1 MEGKSHRQNS
11 IPVTIVTG
19 FLGSGKTTLLNHI
32 LTGEHGI
39 KIGVL
44 VNDFGA
50 INVDA
55 DLISEV
61 EDGVMSLA
69 NGCICC
75 SIRTDLIQAVLKLV
89 DLPEPPQHIII
100 EASGVADP
108 AGILKSFHDP
118 EIWKSVVIDGVIT
131 VVDAE
136 QALSI
141 PEEERKLAN
150 AQVKGGDLILLNKAD
165 LVSKEHLQKVKGWL
179 SEVRPGVQ
187 IFETIMCQLPM
198 EILLGAFREDSPEG
212 NSEKSLNIHV
222 QELKAEKEEHHHHN
236 DHHHDLMFDTWSY
249 TSFKPIQISLFN
261 EILKNL
267 PSTLFRAK
275 GFIYAADQPEKPIL
289 FQLVGKRATLKP
301 TGSWGENPPKT
312 QLVFI
317 GRHETVNFS
326 AIENALMKFEQFKEE
341 NTI

>member
-1 MEGKSHRQNS
+1 M
-11 IPVTIVTG
+11 
-19 FLGSGKTTLLNHI
+19 
-32 LTGEHGI
+32 
-39 KIGVL
+39 L

-75 SIRTDLIQAVLKLV
+75 SIRMDLIQAVLKLV
-89 DLPEPPQHIII
+89 ELPEPPQHIII

-165 LVSKEHLQKVKGWL
+165 LVDKEHLQKVKGWL
-179 SEVRPGVQ
+179 SESRPGVQ

-212 NSEKSLNIHV
+212 NSEKSLDIHV
-222 QELKAEKEEHHHHN
+222 QELKAEKVEHHHH
-236 DHHHDLMFDTWSY
+236 HQHDLMFDTWSY
-249 TSFKPIQISLFN
+249 TSFKPIQIILFN
-261 EILKNL
+261 ELLKNL

-275 GFIYAADQPEKPIL
+275 GFLYAADQPDKPIL

-301 TGSWGENPPKT
+301 AGSWGENPPKT

-317 GRHETVNFS
+317 GRHDTVNFS
-326 AIENALMKFEQFKEE
+326 AIENALRKFEQFKEE
-341 NTI
+341 HL

>member
-1 MEGKSHRQNS
+1 MIERSKTP
-11 IPVTIVTG
+11 IPITIVSG
-19 FLGSGKTTLLNHI
+19 FLGAGKTTLLNNI
-32 LTGEHGI
+32 LTNDHGI

-44 VNDFGA
+44 VNDFGS

-55 DLISEV
+55 DLISKV
-61 EDGVMSLA
+61 ENGVMSLA

-75 SIRTDLIQAVLKLV
+75 SIRMDLIQAVLQLEE
-89 DLPEPPQHIII
+89 LEEPPQHIII

-108 AGILKSFHDP
+108 SGILESFHDP
-118 EIWKSVVIDGVIT
+118 EIWKRVAIDGVIT

-141 PEEERKLAN
+141 PDEEKKLAN
-150 AQVKGGDLILLNKAD
+150 AQVKGGDLILLNKTD
-165 LVSKEHLQKVKGWL
+165 LVSTDHLVKLKDWI
-179 SEVRPGVQ
+179 SKVRPGVQ

-198 EILLGAFREDSPEG
+198 ELLLGAFREDSPDVDA
-212 NSEKSLNIHV
+212 EKSLNIHV
-222 QELKAEKEEHHHHN
+222 HELKPENEDYHHHN
-236 DHHHDLMFDTWSY
+236 NHDLMFDTWSY
-249 TSFKPIQISLFN
+249 TSFKPIQINLFN
-261 EILKNL
+261 ELLKNL

-275 GFIYAADQPEKPIL
+275 GFLYATDKTDKPIL

-317 GRHETVNFS
+317 SRHDTVNFS
-326 AIENALMKFEQFKEE
+326 AIENALMKFEKFIIRRK
-341 NTI
+341 

>member
-1 MEGKSHRQNS
+1 MESKLNKQSP
-11 IPVTIVTG
+11 IPVTIVAG
-19 FLGSGKTTLLNHI
+19 FLGAGKTTLLNHI

-55 DLISEV
+55 DLISKV
-61 EDGVMSLA
+61 EDGVISLA
-69 NGCICC
+69 KGCICC
-75 SIRTDLIQAVLKLV
+75 SIRMDLIQAVLKLV
-89 DLPEPPQHIII
+89 DLPEPPQHIVI

-108 AGILKSFHDP
+108 AGILESFLQDP
-118 EIWKSVVIDGVIT
+118 EIWDRVVIDGIIT

-136 QALSI
+136 QALTI
-141 PEEERKLAN
+141 PDEEKKLVN

-165 LVSKEHLQKVKGWL
+165 LVSKEVLQNVKSWIN
-179 SEVRPGVQ
+179 EIRPGVQ

-198 EILLGAFREDSPEG
+198 EILLGAFREDSPES
-212 NSEKSLNIHV
+212 NSGKSLAIHV
-222 QELKAEKEEHHHHN
+222 HETKQEEDDHHHH
-236 DHHHDLMFDTWSY
+236 DQHHDLMFDTWSY
-249 TSFKPIQISLFN
+249 TSMKPIPISHFN
-261 EILKNL
+261 ELLKNL
-267 PSTLFRAK
+267 PSTLFRVK
-275 GFIYAADQPEKPIL
+275 GFIYAADKPQKPIL
-289 FQLVGKRATLKP
+289 FQLVGKRAILRP
-301 TGSWGENPPKT
+301 TGSWGEDPPKT

-341 NTI
+341 QPL